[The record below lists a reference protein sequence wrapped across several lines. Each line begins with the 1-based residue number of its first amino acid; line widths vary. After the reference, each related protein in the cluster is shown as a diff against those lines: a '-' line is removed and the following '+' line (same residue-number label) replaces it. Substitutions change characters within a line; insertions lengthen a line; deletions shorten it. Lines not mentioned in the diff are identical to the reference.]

1 MNTYWNRFLQSLQL
15 NCWPVSLS
23 EGISVAT
30 RKAIA
35 QSLPLFS
42 GAILPPRDY
51 RD

>member
-1 MNTYWNRFLQSLQL
+1 MTYWQRFLQSLQL
-15 NCWPVSLS
+15 SRWPVSLD

-30 RKAIA
+30 RKAIT
-35 QSLPLFS
+35 QSLPLFC